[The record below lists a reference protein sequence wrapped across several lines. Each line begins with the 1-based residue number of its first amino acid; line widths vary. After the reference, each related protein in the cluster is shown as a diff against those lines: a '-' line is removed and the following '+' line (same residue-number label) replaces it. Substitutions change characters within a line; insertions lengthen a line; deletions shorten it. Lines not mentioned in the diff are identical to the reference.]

1 MIKKLIVTNKSALK
15 AKYTAA
21 GLTAIL
27 NAVAR
32 LAAADVLRGIT
43 TVIDFVNVTGE
54 KPVKVAIDKLFKSH
68 GSPDYLMILG
78 GPDVIPFQQLTNP
91 MFGDGDTDKTVP
103 SDLPYASAA
112 PHSKDIAKFV
122 GPTRVVGR
130 LADVTGG
137 KAAADFVRIID
148 NAARFAGTPNKKNFS
163 ISADEWTGA
172 SKKNTSLAF
181 GSGAGA
187 VQLVPPKGPT
197 WPAAKL
203 AAPLHLINCHGADRD
218 PDYFGSSP
226 TFPKSHVPGNLPGHV
241 TAGSVVAAECCY
253 GAQLYKP
260 TAALPV
266 GIANTYLLQ
275 GAIAYCGSTNIA
287 YGGATAADRSCADIL
302 CVDFF
307 VSIRGGATTGR
318 ALLEA
323 RLKYVSSITG
333 PLDPGDLK
341 TLAQFVLLSDPSLR
355 PFGQGLSPIKSTAL
369 SKSIVEAAAP
379 QAGAARLLA
388 PSAHKQRRL
397 KLAKE
402 GAVIAQTK
410 PHASKAVATTKT
422 AGDAIAKLAKSEGM
436 SPGRTLEFKVE
447 PAAAASPA
455 LKARSKAKATSP
467 AGERIHVVFSGSGA
481 KAKSSKAARLGIPR
495 IRAII
500 ARTQGA
506 KVLSYKAIWSKSPSK
521 APS

>member
-1 MIKKLIVTNKSALK
+1 MIKKLIVTNKSALT
-15 AKYTAA
+15 AKYKAA
-21 GLTAIL
+21 GLAAIL
-27 NAVAR
+27 KAVAR

-54 KPVKVAIDKLFKSH
+54 KPVKSAIDALFRKH

-78 GPDVIPFQQLTNP
+78 GPDVIPYQQLTNP
-91 MFGDGDTDKTVP
+91 MFGDGDTDKLVP

-112 PHSKDIAKFV
+112 AHSKDIAKFV

-130 LADVTGG
+130 LPDVTGG
-137 KAAADFVRIID
+137 KAAEDFVRIID
-148 NAARFAGTPNKKNFS
+148 NAAKFAGTPNKKNFS

-172 SKKNTSLAF
+172 SKKNVTMAF
-181 GSGAGA
+181 GAGASA
-187 VQLVPPKGPT
+187 VQLVPPKGPA

-203 AAPLHLINCHGADRD
+203 AAPLHLVNCHGADRD

-226 TFPKSHVPGNLPGHV
+226 TFPTAHVPGNLAGKV

-260 TAALPV
+260 GASLPL
-266 GIANTYLLQ
+266 GIANTYLLE

-323 RLKYVSSITG
+323 RLKYVQSISG

-341 TLAQFVLLSDPSLR
+341 TLAQFVLLSDPSMR
-355 PFGQGLSPIKSTAL
+355 PFGNALSPIKSAVM
-369 SKSIVEAAAP
+369 SKSVLEAAVSP
-379 QAGAARLLA
+379 VKGAKALA
-388 PSAHKQRRL
+388 PAAHKQRRA

-402 GAVIAQTK
+402 GTAIAQTK
-410 PHASKAVATTKT
+410 PHASRAVATTKV
-422 AGDAIAKLAKSEGM
+422 AMDAIAKVVKREGM
-436 SPGRTLEFKVE
+436 SPGRALEFKVDA
-447 PAAAASPA
+447 AAAASPA
-455 LKARSKAKATSP
+455 MKAKSKAKAP
-467 AGERIHVVFSGSGA
+467 GVDERIHVVFSGSGA
-481 KAKSSKAARLGIPR
+481 KAKGSKAARRGITR

-521 APS
+521 APW

>member
-1 MIKKLIVTNKSALK
+1 MIKKLIVTHKSALK
-15 AKYTAA
+15 AKYKAA
-21 GLTAIL
+21 GLAAIL
-27 NAVAR
+27 KAVSR
-32 LAAADVLRGIT
+32 LAAADMLRGIT
-43 TVIDFVNVTGE
+43 TVIGFVNATGD
-54 KPVKVAIDKLFKSH
+54 KPVKAAIDALFKAH

-78 GPDVIPFQQLTNP
+78 GPDVVPYQQLTNP
-91 MFGDGDTDKTVP
+91 MFGDGDTDKRVP

-112 PHSKDIAKFV
+112 AHSKDIAKFV

-137 KAAADFVRIID
+137 KAAEDFVRIID
-148 NAARFAGTPNKKNFS
+148 NAARFAGTPNKKSFS

-172 SKKNTSLAF
+172 SRKNIKLAF
-181 GSGAGA
+181 GAGASA
-187 VQLVPPKGPT
+187 VQLVPPKGPA

-226 TFPKSHVPGNLPGHV
+226 TFPTAHVPGNLVGHV
-241 TAGSVVAAECCY
+241 TPGSVVAAECCY

-260 TAALPV
+260 SAALPV

-287 YGGATAADRSCADIL
+287 YGGAAAADRCCADVL
-302 CVDFF
+302 CADFF

-323 RLKYVSSITG
+323 RLKYVQSIAG

-341 TLAQFVLLSDPSLR
+341 TLAQFVLLSDPSMR
-355 PFGQGLSPIKSTAL
+355 PFGIALSPIKSAVL
-369 SKSIVEAAAP
+369 SKSVLAAAAP
-379 QAGAARLLA
+379 QIKGAKALA
-388 PSAHKQRRL
+388 PAAHKQRRA

-410 PHASKAVATTKT
+410 PHASKAVAATKGAT
-422 AGDAIAKLAKSEGM
+422 DAIARLARREGM
-436 SPGRTLEFKVE
+436 SPGRALEFKVE
-447 PAAAASPA
+447 AASAASPA
-455 LKARSKAKATSP
+455 MKAKSKAKTP
-467 AGERIHVVFSGSGA
+467 GGGERIHVVFSSRGA
-481 KAKSSKAARLGIPR
+481 KAKGSKAARRGIPR

-521 APS
+521 APW